1 MAESSQDSLLLGL
14 TGRLARSRGLGQE
27 SAEKAR
33 DMAWACP
40 GSFFLQPQETRGTRS
55 RHDLTSEFALRPQA
69 NFKKV
74 VLIWENKGNH
84 VTPGTHTSAPTS
96 VEWGYATLP
105 SLPPKGAVGSQMG
118 LLDLGLQE
126 VRELAK
132 KNYMMLWVC
141 PLGGKGLWFSVVL
154 GGTPDSLRKMK
165 KVYFNKIMQN
175 LSEQIYISL
184 QHGTGLLSE
193 MFSDRWG

>member
-1 MAESSQDSLLLGL
+1 MLEVPAGERQGERPWWLQGSGPSVAGSRSGERQSGPKALTTLSLPVGFSLVFQALQLEMGPTPCLWEPWSLVTPTQRHWMAESSQDSLLLGL
-14 TGRLARSRGLGQE
+14 TSRLARSRGLGQE

-96 VEWGYATLP
+96 VE
-105 SLPPKGAVGSQMG
+105 
-118 LLDLGLQE
+118 
-126 VRELAK
+126 
-132 KNYMMLWVC
+132 
-141 PLGGKGLWFSVVL
+141 
-154 GGTPDSLRKMK
+154 
-165 KVYFNKIMQN
+165 
-175 LSEQIYISL
+175 
-184 QHGTGLLSE
+184 
-193 MFSDRWG
+193 